1 MRDYSFDPASVRLV
15 VFDWD
20 GTLMDSEHAIV
31 QSMQSGIADLG
42 LEPRSDAQVRNI
54 IGLGLREAVR
64 ALYPEG
70 DADLPERLA
79 AAYRTHWFQFS
90 QDERDLFPGVR
101 ELLEWLDAEGYL
113 IAIATGKSR
122 RGLDRV
128 LADSGLRPLIHASR
142 CADETRSKPHPQMLE
157 EILTLLGVEPQAAI
171 MVGDT
176 EYDMELAHN
185 AGVHP
190 VAVCYGTHEPERL
203 HRHAP
208 LACLESL
215 QGLRALLFVHAQG

>member
-1 MRDYSFDPASVRLV
+1 MSAAQQNFDPKQIRLV

-31 QSMQSGIADLG
+31 QSMQRGIADLG
-42 LEPRSDAQVRNI
+42 LEPRSDDQVRNI
-54 IGLGLREAVR
+54 IGLGLREAVS
-64 ALYPEG
+64 ALYPTGE
-70 DADLPERLA
+70 ADLPERLA
-79 AAYRTHWFQFS
+79 EAYRTHWFQFS

-101 ELLEWLDAEGYL
+101 EVLEWLDVHGYF

-122 RGLDRV
+122 RGLNRV
-128 LADSGLRPLIHASR
+128 LADTGLESLIHASR
-142 CADETRSKPHPQMLE
+142 CADETRSKPHPQMME
-157 EILTLLGVEPQAAI
+157 EILTVLGVSAKEAV

-176 EYDMELAHN
+176 EYDMELARN

-190 VAVCYGTHEPERL
+190 IAVCYGTHEPERL

-208 LACLESL
+208 LACLDSL
-215 QGLRALLFVHAQG
+215 HGVRELLAQ

>member
-1 MRDYSFDPASVRLV
+1 MSAAQQNFDPARIRLV

-31 QSMQSGIADLG
+31 QSMQRGIADLG
-42 LEPRSDAQVRNI
+42 LEPRTDEQVRNI
-54 IGLGLREAVR
+54 IGLGLREAVS

-70 DADLPERLA
+70 DTDLPERLA
-79 AAYRTHWFQFS
+79 EAYRTHWFQFS

-101 ELLEWLDAEGYL
+101 TLFEWLNDRGLL

-122 RGLDRV
+122 RGLNRV
-128 LADSGLRPLIHASR
+128 LADTGLESFIHASR

-157 EILTLLGVEPQAAI
+157 EILTILGVAPNEAV

-176 EYDMELAHN
+176 EYDMELARN

-190 VAVCYGTHEPERL
+190 IAVCYGTHEPERL

-208 LACLESL
+208 LACMESL
-215 QGLRALLFVHAQG
+215 YGLRELLT

>member
-1 MRDYSFDPASVRLV
+1 MPDENHFDPTQIRLV

-31 QSMQSGIADLG
+31 QSMQRGIADLG
-42 LEPRSDAQVRNI
+42 LEPRTDAEVRNI
-54 IGLGLREAVR
+54 IGLGLREAVS
-64 ALYPEG
+64 ALYPAGE
-70 DADLPERLA
+70 ADLPERLA
-79 AAYRTHWFQFS
+79 EAYRTHWFQFS
-90 QDERDLFPGVR
+90 QDQRDLFPGVR
-101 ELLEWLDAEGYL
+101 ELLEWLDAQGYL

-122 RGLDRV
+122 RGLNRV
-128 LADSGLRPLIHASR
+128 LSDSGLESLIHASR

-157 EILTLLGVEPQAAI
+157 EILTLLGVAASEAV

-176 EYDMELAHN
+176 EYDMELARN

-190 VAVCYGTHEPERL
+190 IAVCYGTHEPERL
-203 HRHAP
+203 HRYAP

-215 QGLRALLFVHAQG
+215 HGIRTLLTQ

>member
-1 MRDYSFDPASVRLV
+1 MPSTQAHFDPSKIRLI

-31 QSMQSGIADLG
+31 QSMQRGIADLG
-42 LEPRSDAQVRNI
+42 LEPRTDEQVRNI
-54 IGLGLREAVR
+54 IGLGLREAVS

-70 DADLPERLA
+70 DAELPERLA
-79 AAYRTHWFQFS
+79 EAYRTHWFQFS

-101 ELLEWLDAEGYL
+101 GLLEWLHTKDYL
-113 IAIATGKSR
+113 LAIATGKSR
-122 RGLDRV
+122 RGLNRV
-128 LADSGLRPLIHASR
+128 LADTGLGSLIHASR

-157 EILTLLGVEPQAAI
+157 EILTLLDVAPSAAI

-176 EYDMELAHN
+176 EYDMELARN
-185 AGVHP
+185 AGVQP
-190 VAVCYGTHEPERL
+190 LAVCYGTHEPERL
-203 HRHAP
+203 HRHQP

-215 QGLRALLFVHAQG
+215 HGLRELLGNR